1 MDRFIGYALRTA
13 RRFWFLLCLPAAL
26 LLGLVMGD
34 GAKAIRETGWAVPLL
49 VASIL
54 FVTGLTIDV
63 RRLAWQS
70 ANLRAF
76 ALTLVSTYVVAPL
89 AGYLLGRLWGPPGL
103 SPASNGFLFLQALM
117 IAASQSG
124 TLAASIALTRIA
136 RGDQEL
142 ALLLTLA
149 SNTLTALLT
158 PWILNVSVGG
168 IISFPV
174 GQMIRQIALVVL
186 APVAAGIVARGVV
199 GSIPGRVQRLLDVVP
214 QAIILLFAYIGFA
227 AASHHLGRDRIL
239 AARFLAACLCL
250 HAFMLTWSY
259 WTAMWSGLRN
269 DARKAVLFCGSQKT
283 MPNGIYVW
291 ERFFASN
298 PYGAVPLAL
307 HQILQLAIGMLL
319 AHWLQGR
326 ERRA

>member
-1 MDRFIGYALRTA
+1 MLISIA
-13 RRFWFLLCLPAAL
+13 RRFWFLLCLPVAIV
-26 LLGLVMGD
+26 LGLVMGN
-34 GAKAIRETGWAVPLL
+34 AAREVRETGWAIPLL

-54 FVTGLTIDV
+54 FITGLTIDV

-70 ANLRAF
+70 VNLRAI
-76 ALTLVSTYVVAPL
+76 ALTMMSTYLVAPI
-89 AGYLLGRLWGPPGL
+89 AGYMLGRLWGPPGL
-103 SPASNGFLFLQALM
+103 SPSSNGFLFLQALM

-149 SNTLTALLT
+149 SNALTALLT

-174 GQMIRQIALVVL
+174 AHMIRQIALIVL
-186 APVAAGIVARGVV
+186 VPVAAGIAVRGMV
-199 GSIPGRVQRLLDVVP
+199 GPISDRFQRALNIAP
-214 QAIILLFAYIGFA
+214 QAIILTFVYIGFS
-227 AASHHLGRDRIL
+227 AASYHLGRDRIL
-239 AARFLAACLCL
+239 AARFFAACLCL
-250 HAFMLTWSY
+250 HVFMLTWTY
-259 WTAMWSGLRN
+259 WIAAWSGLRD
-269 DARKAVLFCGSQKT
+269 DARKAILFCGSQKT

-298 PYGAVPLAL
+298 PYGAVPIAL
-307 HQILQLAIGMLL
+307 HQILQLAIGMVL
-319 AHWLQGR
+319 ATWLQAR
-326 ERRA
+326 SERA